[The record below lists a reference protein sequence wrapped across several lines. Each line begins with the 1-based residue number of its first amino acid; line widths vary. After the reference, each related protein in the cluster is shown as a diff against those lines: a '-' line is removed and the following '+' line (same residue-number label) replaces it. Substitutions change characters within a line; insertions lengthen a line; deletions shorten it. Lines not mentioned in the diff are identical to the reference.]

1 MSSSPARASLFA
13 PRRGGARKGGLHHI
27 LGALSV
33 NRRLAI
39 TYALLFATVALV
51 AYGSISDLVQAE
63 ESTGRTV
70 ESARLDAVLDE
81 LERTLLAERFAAVI
95 ATQGGSAE
103 DRARLD
109 AATRGRRGAVAALRA
124 MLPAEAD
131 DTARLDRLALDR
143 LALDRLAA
151 AADAALAAG
160 EPLRL
165 TQDADDALASIRRH
179 AADRYEARILRQRVL
194 IHRALMISIT
204 GGSAVML
211 VVLLGA
217 IGLRRSMAGPIT
229 DLTAATLRLSRGEPA
244 VTVPWTRRSDEI
256 GQLARAIESFHVAAG
271 EVRRLRDELL
281 EAHGI
286 ARLGSW
292 RWPVGACLFEWSD
305 AMYAM
310 AGRDPAF
317 FTPTVEALAE
327 LVHAD
332 DRAALRAM
340 LERVRE
346 ARRAESREFRRAVSD
361 GAARW
366 CWIEARPERDATGQV
381 IALRGVYQ
389 DVTERVLTAEHIRQ
403 LAYSDALTGLAN
415 RSLLDERM
423 NSVLA
428 SARRRGAQVAVHCLD
443 LDGFKAVND
452 LHGHAAGDA
461 LLRLVAARLQQ
472 NVRETDTVA
481 RLGGDEFVIVQVDV
495 ADAAEAQSLA
505 ARITAALEEPFT
517 LGADVSASVAV
528 SIGIALF
535 PDDALNADALLEHA
549 GNALYRV
556 KHEGRGGYAFYRA
569 EMDAEQHERRVLE
582 QELRLA
588 LARNQFSLA
597 YQPQVSARDGA
608 IVGFEA
614 LIRWQHP
621 ELGALSPTR
630 FIPLAEASGA
640 IVPIGAWALRAACRE
655 AASWPQRLRIGVNVS
670 PIQVRQGDL
679 AALVRTV
686 LAETG
691 LAPERLELEVT
702 ESLLLDTTEKTLECL
717 RQIKALGVRVVMD
730 DFGTG
735 YSSLAS
741 LQAFPFDKIKLDQR
755 FVRELEVSPQA
766 STIVH
771 AVLGLGRGLGLP
783 VTAEG
788 VETEAQ
794 AAALRAA
801 GCDEL
806 QGYLIGRPG
815 PISLRLDQIQQ
826 TIEELAAVPG

>member
-1 MSSSPARASLFA
+1 MPFRFARTNPAGPGLS
-13 PRRGGARKGGLHHI
+13 GARLSGLPRI

-39 TYALLFATVALV
+39 TYAVLFATVAFV
-51 AYGSISDLVQAE
+51 AYSSISDLLQAQD
-63 ESTGRTV
+63 STDRT
-70 ESARLDAVLDE
+70 EQSARLDSRLDQ
-81 LERTLLAERFAAVI
+81 LERTVLAEQVAA
-95 ATQGGSAE
+95 ARARQGGSA
-103 DRARLD
+103 DDGARLD
-109 AATRGRRGAVAALRA
+109 AATRRRQSAVEALRA
-124 MLPAEAD
+124 ALPDRAEEKPP
-131 DTARLDRLALDR
+131 
-143 LALDRLAA
+143 LDRLAA
-151 AADAALAAG
+151 AADAARAAG
-160 EPLRL
+160 APLQL
-165 TQDADDALASIRRH
+165 AEDADDALAEIRRS
-179 AADRYEARILRQRVL
+179 AADRYDDRIIRQRSLV
-194 IHRALMISIT
+194 HRALHISIF
-204 GGSAVML
+204 GGTAVML

-244 VTVPWTRRSDEI
+244 VTVPWTRRADEI
-256 GQLARAIESFHVAAG
+256 GQLARAIESYHSAMA
-271 EVRRLRDELL
+271 EVQRLRDELL

-310 AGRDPAF
+310 AGRDPASF
-317 FTPTVEALAE
+317 VPTVEGLAE

-332 DRAALRAM
+332 DREALRAM
-340 LERVRE
+340 LERVRD
-346 ARRAESREFRRAVSD
+346 ARRAESREFRRAGD

-366 CWIEARPERDATGQV
+366 FWIEARPERDARGQV
-381 IALRGVYQ
+381 VALRGVCQ

-415 RSLLDERM
+415 RSMLGERM
-423 NSVLA
+423 NGVLA
-428 SARRRGAQVAVHCLD
+428 SARRRGALMAVQCLD

-461 LLRLVAARLQQ
+461 LLRLVAARLQE

-505 ARITAALEEPFT
+505 GRIIAALEEPFT
-517 LGADVSASVAV
+517 LGADVSASVSA

-535 PDDALNADALLEHA
+535 PDDGLDADVLLEHA
-549 GNALYRV
+549 DNALYRV
-556 KHEGRGGYAFYRA
+556 KQEGRNGYAFYRA
-569 EMDAEQHERRVLE
+569 EMDAEQHRRRLLE

-588 LARNQFSLA
+588 LAREQLSLA
-597 YQPQVSARDGA
+597 FQPQVSAEGGA

-614 LIRWQHP
+614 LIRWCHP
-621 ELGALSPTR
+621 ELGAISPTT
-630 FIPLAEASGA
+630 FIPLAEATGA
-640 IVPIGAWALRAACRE
+640 IVPIGAWVLRAACRE
-655 AASWPQRLRIGVNVS
+655 AARWERKLRIGVNVS
-670 PIQVRQGDL
+670 PIQVRHGNL
-679 AALVRTV
+679 AALVQDV

-702 ESLLLDTTEKTLECL
+702 ESLLLDTTEKALDCL

-741 LQAFPFDKIKLDQR
+741 LQSFPFDKIKLDQR
-755 FVRELEVSPQA
+755 FVRELEVSSQA
-766 STIVH
+766 RTIVN

-815 PISLRLDQIQQ
+815 PVILSLDRDHEA
-826 TIEELAAVPG
+826 IEELASVSG